1 MRPKTSYV
9 PASLL
14 ILQKPPRLWGELGQP
29 LLLDLAVFKG
39 HVIGGGGDDVT
50 SGGGGVFCGGGGGGD
65 EVTSGGGGGGDGVT
79 RGDSSA
85 PGGFFIEA
93 GGVDF
98 EHGKPS
104 LIS

>member
-29 LLLDLAVFKG
+29 LLLDIAVFKG

-50 SGGGGVFCGGGGGGD
+50 SGGGGVFC
-65 EVTSGGGGGGDGVT
+65 GGGGGGDGVT

>member
-50 SGGGGVFCGGGGGGD
+50 SGGGG
-65 EVTSGGGGGGDGVT
+65 GGDGVT

-98 EHGKPS
+98 EHGQPS
-104 LIS
+104 